1 MSSNYSLMRRN
12 APRRFRVFPPG
23 LRQRAQF
30 VRLLL
35 SLLVQSSSRGYNHLL
50 SMIGPDIAIS
60 LETSTWRR
68 AKGLSIVRGDARLF
82 LCLFII
88 NHIFRL
94 IQPRWECDNP
104 RIIRCA
110 KSIRSTSC
118 RTNEKIT
125 KWLTF
130 LWSAFPHSIWA
141 HLMDHCNQAR
151 VPKNGR
157 CLHNPVHRI
166 YLQRHNLNVLKI
178 QRIEN
183 FLTLICEIDQSN
195 MCGNSRTSRQFTTR
209 SLRPLWKKH
218 RSYVFTR
225 K

>member
-1 MSSNYSLMRRN
+1 MSSSYSLMRRDG
-12 APRRFRVFPPG
+12 PRRFRVFLPG

-30 VRLLL
+30 VRHLL
-35 SLLVQSSSRGYNHLL
+35 SLLVQSFSRGYNQLL

-68 AKGLSIVRGDARLF
+68 AKGLSIVRGDTRLF

-94 IQPRWECDNP
+94 IQPHWECDNP
-104 RIIRCA
+104 RIIRRA
-110 KSIRSTSC
+110 KKCRSMSC
-118 RTNEKIT
+118 RTDEKIL

-141 HLMDHCNQAR
+141 HPMDHCNQAC
-151 VPKNGR
+151 PKNGR
-157 CLHNPVHRI
+157 CLHNRVHWI
-166 YLQRHNLNVLKI
+166 YLQRHNLNFLKI
-178 QRIEN
+178 QCIEN

-209 SLRPLWKKH
+209 SLCLL
-218 RSYVFTR
+218 
-225 K
+225 